1 MSNPLSNLTFHS
13 PTLYEIDNSDF
24 INMLERTIINNNK
37 QNRLAQEAATELSN
51 TITAMN
57 VHHSMAGVKNKL
69 YNDLNTLIDNT
80 LQNYGGNLKYATNEI
95 IRRSGED
102 VRKMKFFVD
111 SNDDYEK
118 WVASIRSNPNI
129 DADTKEFILND
140 PKNQYHFDAKVINK
154 NGEEEYIDNW
164 QVGDN
169 DNIIGYKPW
178 QAGREPVAQVAP
190 SDIALGV
197 IKSLTPNTNNY
208 NVRKFYDA
216 NNKQLYGSD
225 IIYATYYV
233 DNDGE
238 RTDLTPERIDY
249 AIETYLN
256 ANPAAMNSL
265 YQDYYRAIHYYE
277 KTGEDKYGVIK
288 SGNDYY
294 SPQEF
299 IENTF
304 RNFGEAFKYTKVSST
319 SKASPIAK
327 DDGDDDNKSS
337 KKSNTEDVENVKRR
351 DYSFSVGTIKVN
363 VDEDALNNERIIN
376 DNNFKKGLV
385 EELSKKGLVVYEG
398 NTYEQIRVKL
408 DNNRDL
414 FSDAE
419 ITAYKT
425 MITNAIDNKRNIT
438 AYNNEVI
445 AKMPA
450 EDRAVHDNYIDL
462 YNGDYL
468 DNENLQ
474 YFADTFVNL
483 YKDEEGGSKDN
494 IVVDFNLVEPDLYN
508 EIIKIANAR
517 NIPIDD
523 LIDEEDGIFIIP
535 HDAETFKIFADLVY
549 DASDN
554 IIGMFDRFS
563 NFNYANNPE
572 AIVFDAMREGKNSHS
587 ENIKP
592 YETWKLIYNF
602 GHEASKLKTKYDGLL
617 KSGVGVK
624 TITHTLNTNDIYDI
638 SETNMIKEG
647 AKQQD
652 INENREA
659 LFNTIRSVDLTN
671 NKYKVYVDGNL
682 YESALNGSN
691 LKNKEKKAI
700 KLDDY
705 NNELVLVTD
714 PTLLTI
720 IQSKLRS
727 SMDAYFKPG
736 GENSTNMINYT
747 KDKFENM
754 EVGFTHPTGV
764 EPGSYI
770 ILPVGDGNSYKTH
783 TIFIGNSRFND
794 DQKAYMETPEYQAR
808 VQVDNIMKP
817 NNRNYARSINIGLNN
832 TLKASYADGTFYLGD
847 KDIKKEDLIFL
858 QKYSNDYVNNVN
870 KFASMSD
877 DIKTAYRNSILD
889 ENGNIDRNSDAYKLW
904 LSDAD
909 NVLAARLLA
918 EYKGLD
924 VLTVFD
930 NLVKD
935 YLRMNL

>member
-1 MSNPLSNLTFHS
+1 MIDIVNSIKHYQPVFWDV
-13 PTLYEIDNSDF
+13 DNSKLLESNRSNILYANEQNEKAQNKAIELATAIGNLDF
-24 INMLERTIINNNK
+24 HESQAAEKQRLVEEYDAMIN
-37 QNRLAQEAATELSN
+37 
-51 TITAMN
+51 
-57 VHHSMAGVKNKL
+57 
-69 YNDLNTLIDNT
+69 NT
-80 LQNYGGNLKYATNEI
+80 LQMYGDNLRYGINNIVDMSRKLITDEGILKRIKTNNDYKDFVKSIKDSDI
-95 IRRSGED
+95 IDE
-102 VRKMKFFVD
+102 
-111 SNDDYEK
+111 
-118 WVASIRSNPNI
+118 
-129 DADTKEFILND
+129 DTKNYILD
-140 PKNQYHFDAKVINK
+140 LPENQYKFESIV
-154 NGEEEYIDNW
+154 DNT
-164 QVGDN
+164 GK
-169 DNIIGYKPW
+169 IIGYKDW
-178 QAGREPVAQVAP
+178 KAGKNPVAQVAP

-208 NVRKFYDA
+208 NIRKFYDA
-216 NNKQLYGSD
+216 NDKQLNGSD

-233 DNDGE
+233 DSDGE

-277 KTGEDKYGVIK
+277 KTGEDKYGIVK

-319 SKASPIAK
+319 SKSSPIAK
-327 DDGDDDNKSS
+327 DDGDDDNKSG
-337 KKSNTEDVENVKRR
+337 KKSNTEDGEDVKRR

-363 VDEDALNNERIIN
+363 VDEDELNNKRIVK
-376 DNNFKKGLV
+376 DNQFKKGLV

-398 NTYEQIRVKL
+398 NSYEEIRVKL
-408 DNNRDL
+408 DNNRNL

-450 EDRAVHDNYIDL
+450 ENRVIHDNYIAL
-462 YNGDYL
+462 NNGDYL

-483 YKDEEGGSKDN
+483 YKDEQGGSKDD
-494 IVVDFNLVEPDLYN
+494 IVVDFNLLEPDLYN

-523 LIDEEDGIFIIP
+523 LIDAEDEVFIIP
-535 HDAETFKIFADLVY
+535 HDATTFKIFADLVY

-554 IIGMFDRFS
+554 IIGGIERLG
-563 NFNYANNPE
+563 NAAFNISTVNHIIEAGERPE
-572 AIVFDAMREGKNSHS
+572 DEKFKE
-587 ENIKP
+587 P
-592 YETWKLIYNF
+592 YNTWYNIYNF

-647 AKQQD
+647 ANQQD

-682 YESALNGSN
+682 YESALNDSD
-691 LKNKEKKAI
+691 LKNKEKKTI

-705 NNELVLVTD
+705 TNELVLVTD

-770 ILPVGDGNSYKTH
+770 ILPVGDGASYKTH

-808 VQVDNIMKP
+808 VQIDNIMKP
-817 NNRNYARSINIGLNN
+817 NNRTYARSINVGLNN

-877 DIKTAYRNSILD
+877 DVKTAYRNSILD
-889 ENGNIDRNSDAYKLW
+889 ENGNINRNSDAYKLW
-904 LSDAD
+904 LSDTD

>member
-1 MSNPLSNLTFHS
+1 MIDVVNSIKHYQPVFWNV
-13 PTLYEIDNSDF
+13 DNSRLLESNRSNILYANEQNEKAQTKAIELATAIGNLDF
-24 INMLERTIINNNK
+24 HESQAAEKQRLIEEYDAMIN
-37 QNRLAQEAATELSN
+37 
-51 TITAMN
+51 
-57 VHHSMAGVKNKL
+57 
-69 YNDLNTLIDNT
+69 NT
-80 LQNYGGNLKYATNEI
+80 LQMYGDNLRYGINNIIDMSRKLITDEGILKRIKTNNDYKDFVKSIKDSDI
-95 IRRSGED
+95 IDE
-102 VRKMKFFVD
+102 
-111 SNDDYEK
+111 
-118 WVASIRSNPNI
+118 
-129 DADTKEFILND
+129 DTKNYILD
-140 PKNQYHFDAKVINK
+140 LPENQYKFESIV
-154 NGEEEYIDNW
+154 DNT
-164 QVGDN
+164 GK
-169 DNIIGYKPW
+169 IIGYKDW
-178 QAGREPVAQVAP
+178 KAGKNPVAQVAP

-208 NVRKFYDA
+208 NIRKFYDA
-216 NNKQLYGSD
+216 NDKQLHGSD

-233 DNDGE
+233 DSDGE
-238 RTDLTPERIDY
+238 RTDLTSKQINY
-249 AIETYLN
+249 AIETYLK
-256 ANPAAMNSL
+256 ANPSATNSL

-277 KTGEDKYGVIK
+277 KTGEDKYGIVK

-304 RNFGEAFKYTKVSST
+304 KNFGEAFKYTKVSSS
-319 SKASPIAK
+319 SKTFPIVK
-327 DDGDDDNKSS
+327 NDGDGDDNKSN
-337 KKSNTEDVENVKRR
+337 KKNNTEDGEDIRR
-351 DYSFSVGTIKVN
+351 RNYNFSIGKIKVS
-363 VDEDALNNERIIN
+363 VDEDALNNEREVS
-376 DNNFKKGLV
+376 DNQFKKYLV

-398 NTYEQIRVKL
+398 NSYEQIRVKL
-408 DNNRDL
+408 DNNREL

-450 EDRAVHDNYIDL
+450 EDRFVHDNYIDL
-462 YNGDYL
+462 NNGNYL

-483 YKDEEGGSKDN
+483 YKNEEGGSKDD
-494 IVVDFNLVEPDLYN
+494 IFVDFNLINPDLYN

-517 NIPIDD
+517 NIN
-523 LIDEEDGIFIIP
+523 IDEFINPDDKMFVIP
-535 HDAETFKIFADLVY
+535 HDATTFKIFADLVH

-554 IIGMFDRFS
+554 IIGGIERLG
-563 NFNYANNPE
+563 NAAFNISTANHILE
-572 AIVFDAMREGKNSHS
+572 AGLRTEDEKFKE
-587 ENIKP
+587 P
-592 YETWKLIYNF
+592 YNTWYKIYNF
-602 GHEASKLKTKYDGLL
+602 GHEASKLKTKYEGLL

-659 LFNTIRSVDLTN
+659 LFNAIHSVSLTN
-671 NKYKVYVDGNL
+671 NKYKVYVDGNF
-682 YESALNGSN
+682 YESVLNESN

-705 NNELVLVTD
+705 TDELVLVTD

-736 GENSTNMINYT
+736 GESSTNMINYT

-770 ILPVGDGNSYKTH
+770 ILPVGDGTSYKTH
-783 TIFIGNSRFND
+783 TIFIGNSKFND
-794 DQKAYMETPEYQAR
+794 DQKDYMESPEYKAR

-817 NNRNYARSINIGLNN
+817 NNRTYARSINVGLNN

-877 DIKTAYRNSILD
+877 DVKTAYRNSILD
-889 ENGNIDRNSDAYKLW
+889 ENGNINRNSDAYKLW
-904 LSDAD
+904 LSDTD

-924 VLTVFD
+924 ILTVFD